1 MKPPKPMN
9 IPAIKPHLG
18 TFASGT
24 DADVAHHLFIAG
36 EFLNQLAKLGDA
48 YGQIRADAAHG
59 VMAATVRY
67 AVLVARGM
75 GMRRGELVAL
85 VTANWDD

>member
-1 MKPPKPMN
+1 MKPKPLA

-36 EFLNQLAKLGDA
+36 EFLNQLARLGDE
-48 YGQIRADAAHG
+48 YGKLRSDAAHG
-59 VMAATVRY
+59 VMSATVRY

-75 GMRRGELVAL
+75 GMTRGELVTL
-85 VTANWDD
+85 VKANWGD

>member
-1 MKPPKPMN
+1 MKPKRLT

-18 TFASGT
+18 AFASGT

-36 EFLNQLAKLGDA
+36 EFLNQLAKLGDE
-48 YGQIRADAAHG
+48 YGKLRSDAAHG

-75 GMRRGELVAL
+75 GMTRGELVTL
-85 VTANWDD
+85 VTANWGD